1 MTTSPAELDR
11 FLADLSGRRQRL
23 LRLVGPAAAPVDVPA
38 AREQEADQDVVGL
51 DLVAEL
57 YELSEQLIV
66 ADEELR
72 VQQEE
77 LDATRSHLQTLVSE
91 REALFDTS
99 SSALVLTDDRG
110 VVLKM
115 SRVAAAL
122 VRHPP
127 RRQAPRP
134 IATWFE
140 VADRHRVRNLISGR
154 GLVEPLS
161 VREATLRR
169 SDGSTAVVDVRVSL
183 VDDLVGAG
191 TRLRWELAVTD
202 DPRPAAPVPEPGSGS
217 ALAAELTEMTSRLA
231 AVTSV
236 PETLA
241 AVADEAVRLVPGAE
255 NALLV
260 VLGKQGSREILARAG
275 GAPEHRTADELAVSL
290 VLPGYAAVEL
300 RLQASRPE
308 TFEDEA
314 RRVAELLAVHFRVAV
329 SRALQRQNLEQ
340 TIETRQQIGEAVG
353 VLVERR
359 RMTSAAAFDELVQQS
374 QLLNLKLREVARI
387 VVETGQDPDQISTL

>member
-38 AREQEADQDVVGL
+38 ARVQEADQDVAGS

-57 YELSEQLIV
+57 YELSEQLII

-77 LDATRSHLQTLVSE
+77 LDTTRSHLQTLVSE

-122 VRHPP
+122 VRHPS
-127 RRQAPRP
+127 RRQTPRP
-134 IATWFE
+134 IATWFD

-154 GLVEPLS
+154 GLVEPLT

-169 SDGSTAVVDVRVSL
+169 SDGGTAVVDVRVSL
-183 VDDLVGAG
+183 VDDLIGAG
-191 TRLRWELAVTD
+191 TRLRWELAVTGE
-202 DPRPAAPVPEPGSGS
+202 PRPVEPVPEPRSGS

-231 AVTSV
+231 AVSSV

-275 GAPEHRTADELAVSL
+275 GAPEHQTADELAVSL

-308 TFEDEA
+308 TFGDEA
-314 RRVAELLAVHFRVAV
+314 RYVAELLAVHFRVAV

-359 RMTSAAAFDELVQQS
+359 RMTSTAAFDELVQQS

-387 VVETGQDPDQISTL
+387 VVETGQDPDQISST